1 MYQVGE
7 AQGVLTS
14 LTKKQREVLDL
25 VLQHK
30 SSKEIARTLQIS
42 PYTVDQRIV
51 SARQK
56 LGSASRGELAR
67 AYSHLLETCEETVYG
82 FPYVVLPP
90 EPPQTAEQDLT
101 RDPVYTLSDVAV
113 LDIPAPWNLEPRSMS
128 GLEALDNRFGIFGRI
143 LAIFGL
149 AAFIALMFLALVSIA
164 QTLTKLL

>member
-1 MYQVGE
+1 MSRIME
-7 AQGVLTS
+7 AQGILTS
-14 LTKKQREVLDL
+14 LTTKQREVLDL

-42 PYTVDQRIV
+42 PYTVDQRV
-51 SARQK
+51 ASSRQK
-56 LGSASRGELAR
+56 LGVASRGELAR
-67 AYSHLLETCEETVYG
+67 AYGLLLEICEETACG
-82 FPYVVLPP
+82 FPHMALPVQSA
-90 EPPQTAEQDLT
+90 QTVEQDLT

-113 LDIPAPWNLEPRSMS
+113 LDIPAPWNLEPRSRT

-149 AAFIALMFLALVSIA
+149 AAFIPLMFLALLAIA

>member
-1 MYQVGE
+1 MYQVWE
-7 AQGVLTS
+7 AQEALAS
-14 LTKKQREVLDL
+14 LTTKQREVLDL

-42 PYTVDQRIV
+42 PYTVDQRIA

-67 AYSHLLETCEETVYG
+67 AYNLLLEICEETACG
-82 FPYVVLPP
+82 FPHVVLSD
-90 EPPQTAEQDLT
+90 ELPQTFEQDLT

-113 LDIPAPWNLEPRSMS
+113 IDMFSPWKPQPHSRA

-143 LAIFGL
+143 IAIFGL
-149 AAFIALMFLALVSIA
+149 AAFIALMFLAMVAIA

>member
-42 PYTVDQRIV
+42 PHTVDQRIV

-56 LGSASRGELAR
+56 LGAASRGELAR
-67 AYSHLLETCEETVYG
+67 AYSHLLET
-82 FPYVVLPP
+82 
-90 EPPQTAEQDLT
+90 
-101 RDPVYTLSDVAV
+101 
-113 LDIPAPWNLEPRSMS
+113 
-128 GLEALDNRFGIFGRI
+128 
-143 LAIFGL
+143 
-149 AAFIALMFLALVSIA
+149 
-164 QTLTKLL
+164 